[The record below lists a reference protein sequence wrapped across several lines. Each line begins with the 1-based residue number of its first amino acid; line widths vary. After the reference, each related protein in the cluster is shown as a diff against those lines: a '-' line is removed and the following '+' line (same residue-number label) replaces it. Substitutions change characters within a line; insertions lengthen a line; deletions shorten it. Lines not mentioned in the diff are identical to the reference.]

1 MPANV
6 VAQIQIDDSAE
17 YQPYLDGFLP
27 SFERHG
33 GELLASSM
41 RDTEVIEGEWAYPR
55 TVLLKFPS
63 REAAHS
69 WYHDPE
75 YQALVVHRHRAAR
88 TNLVIMGGETTTK
101 KGGGSG

>member
-1 MPANV
+1 MPAYV
-6 VAQIQIDDSAE
+6 VAQIQIDDPAQ
-17 YQPYLDGFLP
+17 YQPYLEGFLP

-33 GELLASSM
+33 GELLASSK
-41 RDTEVIEGEWAYPR
+41 RDTEVIEGEWTYPR

-88 TNLVIMGGETTTK
+88 TNLVIVDGEAPTMKGGEN
-101 KGGGSG
+101 G